1 MTILL
6 FPLSPTSTFGHLGR
20 GAKGVKKS
28 HPVEGRKIVQ
38 QCSLKVLRVVV
49 KKNGYFTVRLTA
61 RGGGGSAPS
70 ALTVSKCENFEI

>member
-6 FPLSPTSTFGHLGR
+6 FPLSPTSTLVHLGR

-49 KKNGYFTVRLTA
+49 KNGYLTVSLTS